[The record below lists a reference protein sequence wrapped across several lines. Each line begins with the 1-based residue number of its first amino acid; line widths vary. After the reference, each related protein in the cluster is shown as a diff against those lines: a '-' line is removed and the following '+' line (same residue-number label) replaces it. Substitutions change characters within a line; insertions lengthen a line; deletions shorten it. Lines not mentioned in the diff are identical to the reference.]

1 MKPISCISGYKHQKA
16 VTQLEGYKNKM
27 KNYFLDV
34 NVEGGD
40 IDSICNVPI
49 PFPAAGDKATIT
61 FIPDTTVKG
70 LYYYKIDDGE

>member
-1 MKPISCISGYKHQKA
+1 
-16 VTQLEGYKNKM
+16 M
-27 KNYFLDV
+27 KNYFPDE

-49 PFPAAGDKATIT
+49 PFSAAGDKATIT
-61 FIPDTTVKG
+61 FILDTTVKG